1 MTEPTEPPPHQKF
14 PEREGVDQA
23 APIPGSPPTG
33 SRPFTGQWIP
43 PDLAEIAEMLDGYRI
58 TALLGR
64 GGMGAVYRGVQI
76 SLEREVAIKILPPE
90 LGGDPEFQAR
100 FKREAKSMARLNHPS
115 IVQIYDFGETTAGYY
130 YLVMEY
136 VDGSDLHR
144 MIREGLID
152 VTGALNAVSQICEAL
167 QYAHEM
173 GFVHRDIKPANIFIN
188 RQGMLKVGDFGLAKL
203 VEGGEE
209 GHQIPADFGELTGTG
224 VTLGTLN
231 YIAPEQLTE
240 GAIVDR
246 RADIYSLGV
255 MFYEMLTRELPRGAV
270 KEPSKRVAMLDIRI
284 DGVVFKAMD
293 PDPSE
298 RYQSAA
304 ALRTD
309 VDVIRTT
316 PAPLSQPGAEPAG
329 VAHPSS
335 GDSARPR
342 VSQLRR
348 SSGPARRT
356 LPARPRRH
364 SWRLWAAGAGLILLL
379 AAVVLWRKRFQGQ
392 GGVAEGSESS
402 AGAITNTLGM
412 KFVPVPD
419 TGVFMCVH
427 ETRKKDYAA
436 YAREMPNVNS
446 EWTQTE
452 VEGVPFGGT
461 DEHPVSQI
469 SWKEAVAFCDWL
481 SKKEGRTYRLPT
493 DREWSRAAGT
503 ADLEPAALVP
513 EALSRLGWGGPPNA
527 VGNFADASWKAAFPR
542 RSGGSNPGNN
552 DGYPTTAPV
561 MSFEPNDLGIFDLK
575 GNVWEFCSDY
585 YNERRET
592 RSLRG
597 NCWNDVG
604 GFWANRAWREEEM
617 RHPTN
622 GFRCVLEGPDYPL
635 PNPVLPAGTPVG
647 KPQRH
652 GLSRYQFIAAKGLP
666 WSEARLKAT
675 EMGGHLATLT
685 TPLEIEWAVQTFGSL
700 LDSAGQS
707 LWLGG
712 YGQSA
717 NTASDWYWVTS
728 ENWSTPDWPLGN
740 AVEDRS
746 KVPMHFAA
754 LSRSPEGTAT
764 LAVVPPKVP
773 GNAGFLVEW
782 EDSDGEPALT
792 ATGPPPAAPFVNS
805 LGMTFLPVPGTDIF
819 LCAHETRKSDFAV
832 YAVDQPGLSNSWQN
846 PPGPIRVPVS
856 TGGDHPV
863 VSISWYEARSFCE
876 WLGRKEGRAYRLP
889 TDREWSIAADIGD
902 LEAAGFPPSSLDR
915 GFQPIAIFPWGVNL
929 DGAGPGAGN
938 FFDLTAKAAIPGR
951 NNGFMSRYQDGYP
964 TTAPVRS
971 FKSNRFGFFDLA
983 GNVWEYCE
991 DRYAPGLEGVP
1002 LRGGGWMDPARSIT
1016 DRINLTN
1023 LASRS
1028 SSNGFRCALVVNNG
1042 AAARQRPAL
1051 AERVTAIGVPQRQGF
1066 SRYQMMRGKVT
1077 WGEARVFAE
1086 SLGGHLA
1093 ILASAE
1099 ENDWVKTTFGD
1110 RIAAVGDS
1118 LWCGAFFHDGK
1129 RWLTGE
1135 RFAYQDWLPGWSD
1148 SKVQGGALTNQRAMV
1163 LLRAAGGRLGWESQ
1177 TVDGQAAGSPLGFLV
1192 EWEDVEG
1199 EPPLREQGTAPETPF
1214 TNSLDMKFVPVPGTQ
1229 VLFCIHETRKRDYAA
1244 FAAGRNHLD
1253 AGWVS
1258 PKLDDV
1264 PVSAAEDHPVVMI
1277 NWHEALAFCDWLS
1290 RKEGRTYR
1298 LPTDREWSLAA
1309 GLGDLEN
1316 PAESPEDLGRKLTSQ
1331 QSWGEAWPPP
1341 KGVGNF
1347 GDESFMGRFS
1357 QRPGIEGYDD
1367 GFPTS
1372 SPVMSFASNPLG
1384 LFDLGGNVSEWV
1396 MDRFGRVP
1404 TGKYLRGSNWFESTL
1419 LQDSRR
1425 RWDPSGN
1432 RRYYHGFR
1440 CVLVVGPEA
1449 TPSVATGKPG
1459 EAETP
1464 AP

>member
-115 IVQIYDFGETTAGYY
+115 IVQIYDFGETRAGYY

-971 FKSNRFGFFDLA
+971 FNSNRFGFFDLA

-1042 AAARQRPAL
+1042 AVARQRPAL

-1093 ILASAE
+1093 ILTSAE

-1199 EPPLREQGTAPETPF
+1199 EPPLKEQGTVPETPF